1 MKGAKWKKSIKKKK
15 KPFFFFFTKAGKG
28 PDNIDG
34 HACKKTQRKVALSKS
49 TASDKFDKLGSRDR
63 FDPN

>member
-1 MKGAKWKKSIKKKK
+1 MEEINQEEKVT
-15 KPFFFFFTKAGKG
+15 FFFFTKAGKG